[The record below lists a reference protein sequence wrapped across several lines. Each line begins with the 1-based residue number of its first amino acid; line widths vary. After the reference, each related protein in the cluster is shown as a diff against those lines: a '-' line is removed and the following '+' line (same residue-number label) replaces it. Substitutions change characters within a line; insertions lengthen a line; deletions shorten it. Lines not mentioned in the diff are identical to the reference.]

1 LPLAGATPRS
11 RSGSRT
17 RTRLLAHAQARLPP
31 HACRHGPSSRSA
43 RAGTSSWHG
52 HTPCA
57 DAESLPIPS
66 KKAQPRSC
74 RSQNFDVSRRRNIR
88 LTSQC
93 ERHITP
99 FPKRRSPSARDVR
112 TVSEIPACA
121 GSRGMKGTASCSCP
135 HRWDATPEDD
145 LRRLLSRHVCA
156 KTGDERGHFHSKRCR
171 HRCC

>member
-1 LPLAGATPRS
+1 VSLAFS
-11 RSGSRT
+11 RSDTPLPFRFPHPHAALGT
-17 RTRLLAHAQARLPP
+17 RTSTFAAPCLPTWP
-31 HACRHGPSSRSA
+31 LEQERTGRHQQLA
-43 RAGTSSWHG
+43 RAHTLRRCRIASHPVKEGTATFLSV
-52 HTPCA
+52 
-57 DAESLPIPS
+57 S
-66 KKAQPRSC
+66 K
-74 RSQNFDVSRRRNIR
+74 FRR
-88 LTSQC
+88 LAPTKYKC